1 VSGVIEAINEELNG
15 QPSLL
20 NKSPE
25 DKGIYDC
32 DSVFTAVELTVLLRP
47 TGWLCK
53 IKLSDTA
60 EVGPFLFFFFFFFTM
75 TMCI

>member
-15 QPSLL
+15 QPGLL

-32 DSVFTAVELTVLLRP
+32 DFVFAAVELIIPLRP
-47 TGWLCK
+47 IGWLCK

-60 EVGPFLFFFFFFFTM
+60 EVGPSLFFTV